1 MKIKD
6 SMIDK
11 DLRATGRMIKIIN
24 NTFTEA
30 KFRLFGKLKV
40 KMRIKDDTIQFVEEW
55 IPRKDGSKLRICIF
69 KPLKTKENVPGC
81 MASSETKW
89 SGQPGCMASSE
100 TKWNGQPGCMA
111 SSETKLNDQPGV
123 LWLHGGGY
131 ALGSPEQAKIIAK
144 RLIEVSNCVVVAPDY
159 RLSVEAPYPAAL
171 EDSYETLLWMK
182 NNAKLLGIRDNQ
194 LMVGGDS
201 AGGGLTAALTLY
213 ARDKGEVSIA
223 FQMPLYPMLDD
234 RMTSESAKDNNA
246 PVWNSTS
253 NFNGWKLYLGEL
265 FGTSKVPYYAAPAR
279 AEDYKDLPPTA
290 TFVGELEPF
299 RDETIQY
306 VENLRKAGVPVE
318 FEIYKG
324 CYHAF
329 EQMCPKAEVSKKA
342 ITFFIS
348 SFKYA
353 VEHYF
358 AEQNISY
365 SKDTKQSNSL
375 KASEQK

>member
-1 MKIKD
+1 MKIEY

-11 DLRATGRMIKIIN
+11 DLRTMGRIIKIIN
-24 NTFTEA
+24 NTFTE
-30 KFRLFGKLKV
+30 KRFRLFSKLKV
-40 KMRIKDDTIQFVEEW
+40 KMRIKDDTIQFIEDW

-69 KPLKTKENVPGC
+69 KPVNPKENV
-81 MASSETKW
+81 
-89 SGQPGCMASSE
+89 
-100 TKWNGQPGCMA
+100 
-111 SSETKLNDQPGV
+111 PGV

-131 ALGSPEQAKIIAK
+131 ALGAPEQAKVMAK
-144 RLIEVSNCVVVAPDY
+144 RFIEVSNCVVVAPDY
-159 RLSVEAPYPAAL
+159 RLSIESPYPSAL
-171 EDSYETLLWMK
+171 EDSYEALSWMK
-182 NNAKLLGIRDNQ
+182 SHAKELGIRDNQ

-213 ARDKGEVSIA
+213 ARDKGEISIA

-234 RMTSESAKDNNA
+234 RMISESAKDNNA
-246 PVWNSTS
+246 PVWNSKS
-253 NFNGWKLYLGEL
+253 NFNGWKLYLAEL
-265 FGTSKVPYYAAPAR
+265 FGTPNVPYYAAPAR
-279 AEDYKDLPPTA
+279 AEDYRNLPPTA

-306 VENLRKAGVPVE
+306 VEKLRKDGVLVE

-329 EQMCPKAEVSKKA
+329 EQMCPNADVSKKA
-342 ITFFIS
+342 IAFIIN

-358 AEQNISY
+358 VEQNISY
-365 SKDTKQSNSL
+365 TD
-375 KASEQK
+375 

>member
-1 MKIKD
+1 LRRFSVFIIIRINQQTGRRENTKIKD

-11 DLRATGRMIKIIN
+11 DLRTTGRMIKLIN
-24 NTFTEA
+24 NTFTESRL
-30 KFRLFGKLKV
+30 RLFGKLKI
-40 KMRIKDDTIQFVEEW
+40 KMRIKDDTIQFIEDW

-69 KPLKTKENVPGC
+69 KPLKPKENV
-81 MASSETKW
+81 
-89 SGQPGCMASSE
+89 
-100 TKWNGQPGCMA
+100 
-111 SSETKLNDQPGV
+111 PGV

-131 ALGSPEQAKIIAK
+131 ALGSPEQAKMMAK
-144 RLIEVSNCVVVAPDY
+144 RFIEVSNCVVVAPDY

-182 NNAKLLGIRDNQ
+182 SHAKELGIRDNQ

-234 RMTSESAKDNNA
+234 RMTSESSKVNNA
-246 PVWNSTS
+246 PVWNSKS

-279 AEDYKDLPPTA
+279 AEDYKSLPPTA

-306 VENLRKAGVPVE
+306 VENLRKAGVTVE

-342 ITFFIS
+342 ITFIIN

-358 AEQNISY
+358 AEQNISD
-365 SKDTKQSNSL
+365 SKD
-375 KASEQK
+375 A

>member
-1 MKIKD
+1 MKIKN

-11 DLRATGRMIKIIN
+11 ELRITGRVIKIIN
-24 NTFTEA
+24 NTFTETRL
-30 KFRLFGKLKV
+30 RLFGKLKL
-40 KMRIKDDTIQFVEEW
+40 KMRVKDSTMQCIEKW

-69 KPLKTKENVPGC
+69 KPIKPKENV
-81 MASSETKW
+81 
-89 SGQPGCMASSE
+89 
-100 TKWNGQPGCMA
+100 
-111 SSETKLNDQPGV
+111 PGV

-131 ALGSPEQAKIIAK
+131 AIGSPERAKVMAK

-159 RLSVEAPYPAAL
+159 RLSIEAPYPAAL
-171 EDSYETLLWMK
+171 EDSYEALLWMK
-182 NNAKLLGIRDNQ
+182 KHAKELGIRDNQ

-246 PVWNSTS
+246 PVWNSKS

-265 FGTSKVPYYAAPAR
+265 FGTSNVPCYAAPAR
-279 AEDYKDLPPTA
+279 AEDYRNLPPTA

-318 FEIYKG
+318 FQIYKG

-329 EQMCPKAEVSKKA
+329 EQMCPKAGVSKKA
-342 ITFFIS
+342 IAFILN

-353 VEHYF
+353 VGHYF
-358 AEQNISY
+358 SEQNIRHS
-365 SKDTKQSNSL
+365 DEC
-375 KASEQK
+375 A

>member
-1 MKIKD
+1 MKIKS

-11 DLRATGRMIKIIN
+11 DLRTIGRIIKIIN
-24 NTFTEA
+24 NTFTESS
-30 KFRLFGKLKV
+30 FRLLNKLMNKR
-40 KMRIKDDTIQFVEEW
+40 KIKIKDNTMQFIEKW
-55 IPRKDGSKLRICIF
+55 IPCKDGSKLRICIF
-69 KPLKTKENVPGC
+69 KPLKPRENV
-81 MASSETKW
+81 
-89 SGQPGCMASSE
+89 
-100 TKWNGQPGCMA
+100 
-111 SSETKLNDQPGV
+111 PGV

-131 ALGSPEQAKIIAK
+131 AIGAPEQAEMMAK
-144 RLIEVSNCVVVAPDY
+144 KFIEASNCVVVAPDY
-159 RLSVEAPYPAAL
+159 RLSVHAPYPAAL
-171 EDSYETLLWMK
+171 DDSYETLLWMK
-182 NNAKLLGIRDNQ
+182 NHGKELGIRDNQ

-201 AGGGLTAALTLY
+201 AGGGLTAALSFY

-234 RMTSESAKDNNA
+234 RMISESAMDNNA
-246 PVWNSTS
+246 PVWNSKS
-253 NFNGWKLYLGEL
+253 NFIGWKLYLGEL
-265 FGTSKVPYYAAPAR
+265 FNTPDVPYYAAPAR
-279 AEDYKDLPPTA
+279 AEDYSNLPPTA

-306 VENLRKAGVPVE
+306 IENLKKAGVPVE

-342 ITFFIS
+342 IAFIIN

-358 AEQNISY
+358 AGHNIR
-365 SKDTKQSNSL
+365 NSED
-375 KASEQK
+375 A